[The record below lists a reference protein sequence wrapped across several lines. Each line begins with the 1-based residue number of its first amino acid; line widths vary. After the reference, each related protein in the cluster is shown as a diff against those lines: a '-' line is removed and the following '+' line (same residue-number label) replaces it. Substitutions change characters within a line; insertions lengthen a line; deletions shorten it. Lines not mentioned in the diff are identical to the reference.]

1 VNRNTKFTC
10 SHTGSW
16 VGSITNY
23 ETDEDFS
30 LELRDEAE
38 VAAVEQGK
46 EYARKV
52 IDDVEHVFGETL

>member
-1 VNRNTKFTC
+1 
-10 SHTGSW
+10 